1 MHEDTKRI
9 IEHQLSDDNVLEL
22 LEVKWIDGLCQCINE
37 LPQSIIDSLIQ
48 KVVSLDKKYAVTL
61 VDVEKDIRSASIEL
75 HDMIDDLT
83 GDEYNMMALKEF
95 QKTLK
100 EL

>member
-1 MHEDTKRI
+1 M
-9 IEHQLSDDNVLEL
+9 
-22 LEVKWIDGLCQCINE
+22 
-37 LPQSIIDSLIQ
+37 
-48 KVVSLDKKYAVTL
+48 
-61 VDVEKDIRSASIEL
+61 DVEKDIRSASIEL